1 MNKFFIFLILN
12 FLSFTIYAETITTIK
27 LSYLIQNSIQYI
39 SFLEKLE
46 SEKNIFYNTLRK
58 EEKILEERK
67 IKIEDSK
74 MLFNEEEVK
83 NQILIYNED
92 IKLYQEKINKY
103 NNFLNDNIEINQKI
117 LIDEIFLIVKDISI
131 ENNIDLVFNEDQ
143 YFISNENIDISEL
156 VLIKLNNKKF
166 DLNIIHYK

>member
-1 MNKFFIFLILN
+1 LNKFFIFLILN
-12 FLSFTIYAETITTIK
+12 FLSFNIYAETIATIK
-27 LSYLIQNSIQYI
+27 LSYLIENSIQYI
-39 SFLEKLE
+39 SFLKKLE
-46 SEKNIFYNTLRK
+46 SEKNVFHNALRK
-58 EEKILEERK
+58 EEKFLEDRK

-74 MLFNEEEVK
+74 ILFNEEELK
-83 NQILIYNED
+83 NQIAIYNED
-92 IKLYQEKINKY
+92 IKSYQEKINKY
-103 NNFLNDNIEINQKI
+103 NNFLNDNMEINQKK

>member
-1 MNKFFIFLILN
+1 MILN